1 VVPVQEGADRSV
13 EEEAFVFP
21 LFVRLQDLS
30 REALVPN
37 AAVWRVVCSTKRLV
51 AVGWEAE
58 AEACAISDRSSWV
71 LL

>member
-1 VVPVQEGADRSV
+1 V

-37 AAVWRVVCSTKRLV
+37 AAVWRVEYSMMPSV
-51 AVGWEAE
+51 AVGWEVE

>member
-1 VVPVQEGADRSV
+1 V

-37 AAVWRVVCSTKRLV
+37 AAAWRVECSTKRLV

-58 AEACAISDRSSWV
+58 AEAPAISDRSRRV
-71 LL
+71 LLWRRMK